1 LRELEAVKAAPLP
14 YVLFGDNVGRFSP
27 SGLELIA
34 EDSGDSLAAVP
45 NAAYVRW
52 LTDTFAGDPIG
63 EVAGGYSTPGVNR
76 FSHAVLRAF
85 ADDFD
90 AGAGKL
96 GVFNLAGN
104 YWETLLS
111 IQNTDPLQPLI
122 LAKRISSS
130 LTNIFAVE
138 RVDDSNYRVLLRQG
152 GAMTELAGGGAMET
166 ANTGQFL
173 IPTGPSA
180 GNFVRSGAADAYGSW
195 FPLPGGDAVAPAAP
209 TETSNSANVAMPAT
223 VAAGDLLVVLAARNG
238 GAVGT
243 GSGFTSLG
251 SGANTINLHV
261 FYKVAVGNEGGTTVS
276 FANCGVAQVYRF
288 LAANYSGIPTIS
300 TAATGTSTAADP
312 TAVTPPAGRFLSLA
326 VAAIVGD
333 LTVNV
338 TASPSGYSTIDNRQQ
353 GVGSDAAGA
362 SIGSAY
368 LVDSGT
374 TENPTA
380 FTNGSAAWVA
390 FVVAIGAPNAVTED
404 TYITDVA
411 LVPGGTPTYAQIQLG
426 TGAAGAESAI
436 GTLKL
441 TDEGWEKTLQ
451 AVIPVTAGTRLSARI
466 ATSASAADH
475 FLTLGMLN
483 QDDVA

>member
-1 LRELEAVKAAPLP
+1 
-14 YVLFGDNVGRFSP
+14 
-27 SGLELIA
+27 
-34 EDSGDSLAAVP
+34 
-45 NAAYVRW
+45 
-52 LTDTFAGDPIG
+52 
-63 EVAGGYSTPGVNR
+63 
-76 FSHAVLRAF
+76 
-85 ADDFD
+85 
-90 AGAGKL
+90 
-96 GVFNLAGN
+96 
-104 YWETLLS
+104 
-111 IQNTDPLQPLI
+111 
-122 LAKRISSS
+122 
-130 LTNIFAVE
+130 
-138 RVDDSNYRVLLRQG
+138 
-152 GAMTELAGGGAMET
+152 MET

-223 VAAGDLLVVLAARNG
+223 VAAGDLLLVLAARNG